1 MKSLPERGSGV
12 CVKTGRHI
20 AVQTNSTTTT
30 TYILFIYRDDM
41 SVLYYAKMGEVKP
54 SLQKPTIQ

>member
-1 MKSLPERGSGV
+1 M
-12 CVKTGRHI
+12 KTGRHI